1 MSAMLKGVSVADISD
16 GDGATCADF
25 LLSLG
30 AEARQDPGGA
40 DIVICGVR
48 STHSPADL
56 ASRSE
61 AQIIV
66 DITPF
71 GRAGPY
77 GAYAASELVCSA
89 MGGTLR
95 ACGYADRAPV
105 KEAGDACWFHAN
117 AMAAAGAMFALNE
130 RDRTGKGQV
139 VDVSVQEVAA
149 SRMTNGL
156 LSWQFDK
163 RLLQRSGPAINYGI
177 AAVRCIWDLADGWV
191 FHSLM
196 TGKFGAPANK
206 ALSDWMDERGAENP
220 MREVDW
226 LKYDRSALPA
236 DTRAIWEKAIAA
248 FFRTLT
254 RAEVA
259 EEGRRR
265 GINATVV
272 NEPGDL
278 LEDRHLAAREFFED
292 RDVGGRRMRVPRRFV
307 RDVAPK
313 ASTARPPRAQPPQA
327 DERANAGPLAGLRV
341 LDFSWALVGGF
352 TTKAL
357 GDFGAQVVKV
367 ESSLRPCLSRLDVQV
382 KASQR
387 GNFDDKPWFA
397 HMNTSKLGL
406 QLNLKQ
412 PEARAILDRLV
423 DWADIVV
430 ENFSPGTMASLGL
443 DYETLSKRRPDIIM
457 VSGSVYGQTGPLAKE
472 WGVDGT
478 GAALSGRLALTGWPD
493 RTPISPSAVPYGDVI
508 LPPLMAAAAIAAVHA
523 RRTSGLGRH
532 IDASM
537 YEACARQMAPQLI
550 AAQLGQRQVRSGNR
564 DSAMFHQG
572 VYPCA
577 GDDRWIAI
585 SLPDE
590 ASWRRLSSMIGAD
603 AASPEARD
611 DIISA
616 WTARHEAHQLMRELQ
631 AQGMAAGVAQD
642 ASELFADE
650 ALAQRGFLQMLDH
663 ALLGAF
669 QHQATPISLSRNAR
683 PMYPAPRLGEH
694 SEHVCREILGMSD
707 SEIAACRAANV
718 FV

>member
-1 MSAMLKGVSVADISD
+1 MSALLQGVALADVSD
-16 GDGATCADF
+16 GDGAVCAEF

-30 AEARQDPGGA
+30 AAVRADVGGA
-40 DIVICGVR
+40 DIVICGKR
-48 STHSPADL
+48 SPRTPADL
-56 ASRSE
+56 AAQSS

-71 GRAGPY
+71 GRV
-77 GAYAASELVCSA
+77 GAYADYAASELVCSA

-130 RDRTGKGQV
+130 RDHSGKGQI

-156 LSWQFDK
+156 LSWQFDQ
-163 RLLQRSGPAINYGI
+163 RLLPRSGPAINYGI

-220 MREVDW
+220 MRDVDW

-236 DTRAIWEKAIAA
+236 DTRAVWEAA
-248 FFRTLT
+248 MSTFFKTLT
-254 RAEVA
+254 RAEIA
-259 EEGRRR
+259 TEGRRR
-265 GINATVV
+265 GINATAA
-272 NEPGDL
+272 NEPLDL

-292 RDVGGRRMRVPRRFV
+292 RSVRGRTVRAPRRFV
-307 RDVAPK
+307 RDVE
-313 ASTARPPRAQPPQA
+313 PQA
-327 DERANAGPLAGLRV
+327 TQAPAARAVTQPNAGPLAGIRV
-341 LDFSWALVGGF
+341 LDFSWALVGSF

-397 HMNTSKLGL
+397 HKNTSKLGV

-412 PEARAILDRLV
+412 PEARAIVDRLV
-423 DWADIVV
+423 EWADVIV

-508 LPPLMAAAAIAAVHA
+508 LPPLMAAAAVAAVHA
-523 RRTSGLGRH
+523 RRKSGLGRH

-550 AAQLGQRQVRSGNR
+550 AAQLGEPQVRDGNR
-564 DSAMFHQG
+564 DAGVFHQG
-572 VYPCA
+572 VYPAA
-577 GDDRWIAI
+577 GDGRWIAI

-590 ASWRRLSSMIGAD
+590 AAWTKFAGLTGVAGASAD
-603 AASPEARD
+603 ERD
-611 DIISA
+611 DAIA
-616 WTARHEAHQLMRELQ
+616 TWTASREAHQMMHELQ
-631 AQGMAAGVAQD
+631 AQGIAAGVVQD

-650 ALAQRGFLQMLDH
+650 TLTQRGLLQMLDH
-663 ALLGAF
+663 KLLGPF
-669 QHQATPISLSRNAR
+669 QHQVTPISLSRSER
-683 PMYPAPRLGEH
+683 PAFSAPRLGEH
-694 SEHVCREILGMSD
+694 SDHVCREILGMSD
-707 SEIAACRAANV
+707 DEIAAARAANV